1 MVSGISAAWGNLRE
15 DGGAVYG
22 LAREVQR
29 QGDRF
34 IAVPV
39 PMQEDSLFDIA
50 SVTKL
55 FTCVA
60 LLQLMEAGKLRL
72 SDSVSRFDKRFLYIG
87 QVTVGELLSFHA
99 PLKTAERIDLQT
111 EAEKARELL
120 FQIRPF
126 SGQENR
132 YYTDMGAMVLKY
144 VVEAAGDLPFYGYL
158 KAHVFD
164 PLGMGETFSQVPKG
178 LLHRTVCYNYER
190 RMGAGE
196 FLVDTDCPE
205 GVPHDPKARVLS
217 SNGED
222 LCGHAG
228 LFSTR
233 GDMVRFARGLLSG
246 ALLSRDTLLKIGVN
260 RTGVPLPDGGHT
272 QCLGWLCYAKNPVQ
286 TFSEVPAC
294 FGPRTVALSG
304 FTGCHISMD
313 PERSQFML
321 FLGNRVHNR
330 VTCYTGRANPY
341 ETATSVLWNDGRRY
355 PLSQNFVFRQDA
367 CLKAPVGELLGELEE
382 G

>member
-34 IAVPV
+34 IAAPV

-120 FQIRPF
+120 GLMDADQI
-126 SGQENR
+126 
-132 YYTDMGAMVLKY
+132 D
-144 VVEAAGDLPFYGYL
+144 
-158 KAHVFD
+158 
-164 PLGMGETFSQVPKG
+164 G
-178 LLHRTVCYNYER
+178 LVI
-190 RMGAGE
+190 
-196 FLVDTDCPE
+196 D
-205 GVPHDPKARVLS
+205 
-217 SNGED
+217 
-222 LCGHAG
+222 HA
-228 LFSTR
+228 
-233 GDMVRFARGLLSG
+233 
-246 ALLSRDTLLKIGVN
+246 
-260 RTGVPLPDGGHT
+260 
-272 QCLGWLCYAKNPVQ
+272 
-286 TFSEVPAC
+286 
-294 FGPRTVALSG
+294 
-304 FTGCHISMD
+304 
-313 PERSQFML
+313 
-321 FLGNRVHNR
+321 
-330 VTCYTGRANPY
+330 
-341 ETATSVLWNDGRRY
+341 
-355 PLSQNFVFRQDA
+355 
-367 CLKAPVGELLGELEE
+367 
-382 G
+382 